1 MRVGIGSRY
10 YPACIC
16 CLLVATTIAYS
27 QEEMA
32 DGSVSGTVF
41 DLRGAPKRWQSFLEL
56 LI

>member
-41 DLRGAPKRWQSFLEL
+41 DLRGAPKRWQSFWNC
-56 LI
+56 